1 MYHFFQDQPRCAW
14 RMCGTAGRLLMEL
27 GFHNGEVSKHIL
39 TTEAQRREAAIVTTS
54 VIVLDRQ
61 WSAST
66 GLPPNFQDS
75 SFDTVPHHLVRQKS
89 CTLACSANAKAQIK
103 VPYLNAMLA
112 FLVIS
117 DKFAESI
124 SQAAKGDLHD
134 DSDTYEMMNFQLEQW
149 RKKNIGSQ
157 SPSQIRPQ
165 LADPATRPPPWVI
178 LLTLRAESV
187 RTLLLRPFFFPKTD
201 EKIGD
206 RHFRPALDL
215 VSNVVHTLYA
225 LDTDTHLYRMQRPF
239 FQHVLASACA
249 LFFLLVT
256 YVERKYAGNS
266 NCMSENLDCFS
277 AKFQMAFALATKY
290 ASVSRASRRLG
301 KRLFELRETLNILG
315 LENLHGPPMRQ
326 QNVSDFSNPR
336 QQQMSYHA
344 PPPAVAAAP
353 DRRNS
358 LNQFTI
364 PLENSQMSEA
374 VHHQAEFQGFN
385 SPTKGD
391 RSFQTGWAESIL
403 FDWPMAEQEAM
414 FGLRQNPC

>member
-1 MYHFFQDQPRCAW
+1 
-14 RMCGTAGRLLMEL
+14 
-27 GFHNGEVSKHIL
+27 
-39 TTEAQRREAAIVTTS
+39 
-54 VIVLDRQ
+54 
-61 WSAST
+61 
-66 GLPPNFQDS
+66 
-75 SFDTVPHHLVRQKS
+75 
-89 CTLACSANAKAQIK
+89 
-103 VPYLNAMLA
+103 MLA

-134 DSDTYEMMNFQLEQW
+134 DCDSYEMMNFQLEQW

-165 LADPATRPPPWVI
+165 LADTSTRPPSWVI

-215 VSNVVHTLYA
+215 VSNVMHTLYA

-239 FQHVLASACA
+239 YQHVLASACA

-256 YVERKYAGNS
+256 YVERKCGGNA
-266 NCMSENLDCFS
+266 NRISEHLDCFS
-277 AKFQMAFALATKY
+277 MTFQMAFALATKY

-315 LENLHGPPMRQ
+315 LENLHGPPTRQ
-326 QNVSDFSNPR
+326 TNGSLELQYPLSLHS
-336 QQQMSYHA
+336 QEA
-344 PPPAVAAAP
+344 L

-358 LNQFTI
+358 LHQFII
-364 PLENSQMSEA
+364 PPDDSQNDIA
-374 VHHQAEFQGFN
+374 QGQFRSFA
-385 SPTKGD
+385 SPADGD

-403 FDWPMAEQEAM
+403 FNWPMADQEAM
-414 FGLRQNPC
+414 FGLPQNP

>member
-1 MYHFFQDQPRCAW
+1 
-14 RMCGTAGRLLMEL
+14 
-27 GFHNGEVSKHIL
+27 
-39 TTEAQRREAAIVTTS
+39 
-54 VIVLDRQ
+54 
-61 WSAST
+61 
-66 GLPPNFQDS
+66 
-75 SFDTVPHHLVRQKS
+75 
-89 CTLACSANAKAQIK
+89 
-103 VPYLNAMLA
+103 MLA

-124 SQAAKGDLHD
+124 SRAAKGDLHD
-134 DSDTYEMMNFQLEQW
+134 DSDTYEIMNFQLEQW

-165 LADPATRPPPWVI
+165 LADSSTRPPSWVI

-256 YVERKYAGNS
+256 YVERKCSENS
-266 NCMSENLDCFS
+266 NCMSEHIDCFS
-277 AKFQMAFALATKY
+277 TTFQMAFALATKY
-290 ASVSRASRRLG
+290 ASVSKASHRLG

-315 LENLHGPPMRQ
+315 LENLHGPPQKQ
-326 QNVSDFSNPR
+326 QPMVSFAHTY
-336 QQQMSYHA
+336 QQQAPYHA
-344 PPPAVAAAP
+344 PPAAAL
-353 DRRNS
+353 DKRDS
-358 LNQFTI
+358 LSQFMI
-364 PLENSQMSEA
+364 PQDHSRISEA
-374 VHHQAEFQGFN
+374 VQNQVEFQNFT
-385 SPTKGD
+385 SPTEGD

-414 FGLRQNPC
+414 FGLRQNPP